1 MKKRIEYI
9 DALRGFTMILV
20 VAVHVYSL
28 CFMHGDVKEYDL
40 SFNNFFGLFRMPLF
54 FFISGFVFYKS
65 DRVWNF
71 TNLRKF
77 LTSKVR
83 VQIFSTLVFFLLFC
97 FLFQKDIKHS
107 LFDSQKAGYWFT
119 YILFIYFTIYIV
131 IDKIISWISKRN
143 AFSSYTIFTTII
155 VGILLFYF
163 INNGAL
169 LNILSP
175 KTTSLLSLSKWQYFI
190 FFSFGS
196 FIHKYYTY
204 FLKWQEYRSLKDA
217 IIFIFICAAIFIFY
231 QNNNHIIISNTFIK
245 LCTALFG
252 IVIVMFIFRD
262 NESHLSNSTRIGRLL
277 QSIGKRTLDIY
288 FLHYFFLP
296 YNLSAVGQW
305 FSTNQNP
312 LLEFIL
318 SIVLAI
324 FVIICCLTTSRIIR
338 ISTSLTYLLL
348 GGKKQ

>member
-28 CFMHGDVKEYDL
+28 CFMQGDVKEYDL

-65 DRVWNF
+65 DRVWNL
-71 TNLRKF
+71 TNLKKF

-83 VQIFSTLVFFLLFC
+83 VQLFSTLVFFLFFC

-119 YILFIYFTIYIV
+119 YILFIYFAIYIG

-143 AFSSYTIFTTII
+143 AFSSYTIFTTIF
-155 VGILLFYF
+155 VGIVLFYF
-163 INNGAL
+163 INNGTL

-231 QNNNHIIISNTFIK
+231 QNNNQIIISNTFIK

-252 IVIVMFIFRD
+252 ILIVMFIFRD

-277 QSIGKRTLDIY
+277 QYIGKKTLDIY

-318 SIVLAI
+318 STSLAI